1 MVKLVSVGHA
11 ATRIVSI
18 RASLLR
24 QILPGLTKTTP
35 VDVSI
40 EVKPET
46 RQIILTVVDAPPEAF
61 QGTYVPP
68 ESSAPSVIQD
78 DPMLNS
84 TSESDDRLYG
94 VPSLFDGEDAG
105 NGNSD
110 DEDDDEEF

>member
-46 RQIILTVVDAPPEAF
+46 RQIILTVVDAPPEA
-61 QGTYVPP
+61 
-68 ESSAPSVIQD
+68 SAPSVIQD